1 MSSRTTYPVYESR
14 SGWNA
19 LLPARTAKTAIAI
32 EKKYDFIVIG
42 AGYTGLAAAR
52 RLAELNSSASILVLE
67 AGIVGE
73 GSSARNSGF
82 VIALPHNTNMSG
94 HISPAE
100 IAQKQIRVYD
110 GGLRWLK
117 GLVDTHQIDCGWN
130 PQGKYHGAATEE
142 GAVSLQNT
150 ARQYDKWGVEYQEIS
165 QTQLSERLG
174 TRYYRFAIQ
183 TNSNVFMQPAALIRG
198 LADHLP
204 ANVTLLENCPVL
216 SVEQGREQGVR
227 TARGLILGAKIIVAN
242 NGFAR
247 KLGFLKDRM
256 FTIFTYAAITPEL
269 DPEQLALHGSEP
281 EWGLIPANR
290 MGTTLRK
297 IQNKRFMVR
306 SAYSYEKPQTG
317 SSVLE
322 LLTDCY
328 RRRYPA
334 ARSHQFEHLW
344 GGVTAL
350 TRNGATYF
358 GEMAPNLYASVG
370 CNGAGVLKGTC
381 YGKLLAELILG
392 HRTQELAD
400 VLAMEKPSWLPP
412 EPLRGAAV
420 KTAIYLQKR
429 KAGAER

>member
-19 LLPARTAKTAIAI
+19 LLPARTAKTTISI

-52 RLAELNSSASILVLE
+52 RLAELNASASILVVE
-67 AGIVGE
+67 AGVVGE

-100 IAQKQIRVYD
+100 VAQKQIRVYN
-110 GGLRWLK
+110 GGLSWLK
-117 GLVDTHQIDCGWN
+117 GLVDAHQINCGWN
-130 PQGKYHGAATEE
+130 PQGKYHGAATAE
-142 GAVSLQNT
+142 GTISLQST

-165 QTQLSERLG
+165 QAQLSERLG

-183 TNSNVFMQPAALIRG
+183 TNSNIFMQPAALIRG
-198 LADHLP
+198 LADSLP
-204 ANVTLLENCPVL
+204 ANVTLMENCPVL
-216 SVEQGREQGVR
+216 SVEQGRQQGVR
-227 TARGLILGAKIIVAN
+227 TAQGLILGNKIIVAN

-306 SAYSYEKPQTG
+306 SAYSYEKPQTENT
-317 SSVLE
+317 VLD

-334 ARSHQFEHLW
+334 AKSHRFEHLW
-344 GGVTAL
+344 GGATAL

-358 GEMAPNLYASVG
+358 GQMSPNIYASVG

-381 YGKLLAELILG
+381 YGKLLAELIMG

-400 VLAMEKPSWLPP
+400 VLAMDKPNWLPP

-420 KTAIYLQKR
+420 KAAIYLQKR

>member
-14 SGWNA
+14 SGWNS
-19 LLPARTAKTAIAI
+19 LLPARTAKTNSVI
-32 EKKYDFIVIG
+32 ENKYDFIVIG

-52 RLAELNSSASILVLE
+52 RLAELNGSASILVLE
-67 AGIVGE
+67 ASVVGE

-100 IAQKQIRVYD
+100 VAKKQIRVYD
-110 GGLRWLK
+110 SGLRWLK
-117 GLVDTHQIDCGWN
+117 GLVDQYHIDCGWN
-130 PQGKYHGAATEE
+130 PQGKYHGAATAE
-142 GAVSLQNT
+142 GALSLQNT
-150 ARQYDKWGVEYQEIS
+150 ASQYDKWGVEYQEIS
-165 QTQLSERLG
+165 QAQLSERLG

-183 TNSNVFMQPAALIRG
+183 TNSNVFIQPAALVRG
-198 LADHLP
+198 LADTLP
-204 ANVTLLENCPVL
+204 TNVTLVENCPVL
-216 SVEQGREQGVR
+216 SVEQGRERGVR
-227 TARGLILGAKIIVAN
+227 TAQGLIRGDKIIVAN

-297 IQNKRFMVR
+297 IQNNRFMVR
-306 SAYSYEKPQTG
+306 SAYSYEKPQTEKT
-317 SSVLE
+317 VLA
-322 LLTDCY
+322 LLEDCY

-334 ARSHQFEHLW
+334 VKSHRFEHLW
-344 GGVTAL
+344 GGATAL

-358 GEMAPNLYASVG
+358 GEISPNLYASVG

-381 YGKLLAELILG
+381 YGKLLAELMVG
-392 HRTQELAD
+392 QKTQELAD
-400 VLAMEKPSWLPP
+400 VLAMDKPNWLPP

>member
-14 SGWNA
+14 SGWNS
-19 LLPARTAKTAIAI
+19 LLPARTAKTNISI
-32 EKKYDFIVIG
+32 QSKYDFIVIG

-52 RLAELNSSASILVLE
+52 RLAELNASASILVLE
-67 AGIVGE
+67 AGVVGE

-100 IAQKQIRVYD
+100 VAQKQIRVYD

-117 GLVDTHQIDCGWN
+117 RLVDSYQIDCGWN
-130 PQGKYHGAATEE
+130 PKGKYHGAATAE
-142 GAVSLQNT
+142 GAISLQNT
-150 ARQYDKWGVEYQEIS
+150 ARQYDKWGVPYQEIS
-165 QTQLSERLG
+165 QAQLSERLG
-174 TRYYRFAIQ
+174 TQYYRYAIQ
-183 TNSNVFMQPAALIRG
+183 TNSNIFMQPAALIRG
-198 LADHLP
+198 LADNLP
-204 ANVTLLENCPVL
+204 ANVTLVENCPVL
-216 SVEQGREQGVR
+216 SVEQGREQGVL
-227 TARGLILGAKIIVAN
+227 TAQGLIRGGKIIVAN

-269 DPEQLALHGSEP
+269 DAQQLALHGSEP

-306 SAYSYEKPQTG
+306 SAYSYEKPQTE
-317 SSVLE
+317 STVLE

-334 ARSHQFEHLW
+334 AKSHRFEHLW
-344 GGVTAL
+344 GGATAL

-358 GEMAPNLYASVG
+358 GEMSPNLFASVG

-392 HRTQELAD
+392 HRTQELVD
-400 VLAMEKPSWLPP
+400 VLAMDKPNWLPP

>member
-14 SGWNA
+14 SGWNS
-19 LLPARTAKTAIAI
+19 LLPARTTKTISAL

-52 RLAELNSSASILVLE
+52 RLAELNASANILVLE
-67 AGIVGE
+67 ASVVGE

-100 IAQKQIRVYD
+100 IARKQIRVYD
-110 GGLRWLK
+110 SGLRWLK
-117 GLVDTHQIDCGWN
+117 GLVDQHQIDCGWN
-130 PQGKYHGAATEE
+130 PQGKYHGAATAE
-142 GAVSLQNT
+142 GAISLQNT

-165 QTQLSERLG
+165 QAQLTERLG
-174 TRYYRFAIQ
+174 TQYYRFAIQ
-183 TNSNVFMQPAALIRG
+183 TNSNVFIQPAALIRG
-198 LADHLP
+198 LADTLP
-204 ANVTLLENCPVL
+204 SNVTLLENCPVL
-216 SVEQGREQGVR
+216 SVEQGRERGVR
-227 TARGLILGAKIIVAN
+227 TAQGLIRGDKIIVAN

-306 SAYSYEKPQTG
+306 SAYSYEKPQSEKT
-317 SSVLE
+317 VLA
-322 LLTDCY
+322 LLEDCY
-328 RRRYPA
+328 RRRYPGVKN
-334 ARSHQFEHLW
+334 HHFEHLW
-344 GGVTAL
+344 GGATAL

-358 GEMAPNLYASVG
+358 GEISPNLYASVG

-381 YGKLLAELILG
+381 YGKLLAELMMG
-392 HRTQELAD
+392 QKTQELAD
-400 VLAMEKPSWLPP
+400 VLTMEKPNWLPP

-420 KTAIYLQKR
+420 KTAIYLQRR